1 MKHDASRGLTVQ
13 RDSKRCLQI
22 LADICAFRFRCYSGL
37 IGGAFRLQE
46 RSERVQERRK
56 TPQERSKRVQEALKR
71 LSKRL
76 SDAFSVEIPFW
87 TPFWTP
93 F

>member
-1 MKHDASRGLTVQ
+1 MMQAEVSPYSVTQRGAYRYLPIFV
-13 RDSKRCLQI
+13 L
-22 LADICAFRFRCYSGL
+22 SGSVATQVKSAGL
-37 IGGAFRLQE
+37 FG
-46 RSERVQERRK
+46 SNERVRERRK

-87 TPFWTP
+87 TPSWTP